1 VSPKKLVPASSSTP
15 PNPAVFPP
23 QTVFDYHRT
32 IVGYHGTRKA
42 TAARLVDGE
51 PFGPSENDD
60 DWLGHGVYFW
70 EYAPQQAW
78 WWADRRYGAGEAAV
92 VGATIRLGRCL
103 DLLDPTNVG
112 LLRAAHTDLVGVLK
126 GINQAVPSNANT
138 HKYLDCNV
146 FNYLHAQL
154 ERRGFRYESCRAVFV
169 PMRKGGAM
177 ARLWN
182 RSGVFEGGHIQVCL
196 REQKNI
202 LAAWSVR
209 RDGRYGKDG

>member
-1 VSPKKLVPASSSTP
+1 MSIGNPVAGA

-32 IVGYHGTRKA
+32 IVGYHGTRKE
-42 TAARLVDGE
+42 TAARLVDGD
-51 PFGPSENDD
+51 PFGLSENDD

-78 WWADRRYGAGEAAV
+78 WWADRRYGKDEAAV

-103 DLLDPTNVG
+103 DLLDPTNVD
-112 LLRAAHTDLVGVLK
+112 LLKTSHVDLLATLKAAGAAAP
-126 GINQAVPSNANT
+126 NNANT
-138 HKYLDCNV
+138 HKYLDCDV

-154 ERRGFRYESCRAVFV
+154 ERRGFRYETCRAVFV
-169 PMRKGGAM
+169 PMRKGGGM
-177 ARLWN
+177 ARLWK
-182 RSGVFEGGHIQVCL
+182 RSGIFEGGHIQVCL

-209 RDGRYGKDG
+209 RDGRYGRDP

>member
-1 VSPKKLVPASSSTP
+1 MSTGNPVASA

-32 IVGYHGTRKA
+32 IVGYHGTRKE
-42 TAARLVDGE
+42 TAARLVDGA
-51 PFGPSENDD
+51 PFGLSENDD

-78 WWADRRYGAGEAAV
+78 WWADRRYGKDEAAV

-103 DLLDPTNVG
+103 DLLDPTNVD
-112 LLRAAHTDLVGVLK
+112 LLKTSHVDLLATLKAAGATAP
-126 GINQAVPSNANT
+126 NNANT
-138 HKYLDCNV
+138 HKYLDCDV

-154 ERRGFRYESCRAVFV
+154 ERHGFRYETCRAVFV
-169 PMRKGGAM
+169 PMRTGGGM
-177 ARLWN
+177 ARLWK
-182 RSGVFEGGHIQVCL
+182 RSGIFEGGHIQVCL

-209 RDGRYGKDG
+209 RDGRYGRDP

>member
-1 VSPKKLVPASSSTP
+1 M
-15 PNPAVFPP
+15 FPP
-23 QTVFDYHRT
+23 QTIFDYHRT
-32 IVGYHGTRKA
+32 IVGYHGTRRA

-51 PFGPSENDD
+51 SFGVSENDD

-78 WWADRRYGAGEAAV
+78 WWADRRYGPDDAAV

-103 DLLDPTNVG
+103 DLLDPTNMN
-112 LLRAAHTDLVGVLK
+112 LLKAAHADMTTVL
-126 GINQAVPSNANT
+126 AVAGQHARENANT
-138 HKYLDCNV
+138 HKYLDCDV

-154 ERRGFRYESCRAVFV
+154 ARQDFRYETCRAVFV
-169 PMRKGGAM
+169 PMRSGGGM

-196 REQKNI
+196 REQRNI

-209 RDGRYGKDG
+209 RDGRYGKDK

>member
-1 VSPKKLVPASSSTP
+1 MAGP

-23 QTVFDYHRT
+23 QTIFDYHRT
-32 IVGYHGTRKA
+32 IVGYHGTRRA
-42 TAARLVDGE
+42 TAAQLVDGE
-51 PFGPSENDD
+51 PFGVSENDD

-78 WWADRRYGAGEAAV
+78 WWADRRYGADDAAV

-103 DLLDPTNVG
+103 DLLDPTNVN
-112 LLRAAHTDLVGVLK
+112 LLKAAHSDMAAVLESVG
-126 GINQAVPSNANT
+126 QPAPENANT
-138 HKYLDCNV
+138 HKYLDCDV

-154 ERRGFRYESCRAVFV
+154 GRQGFRYETCRAVFV
-169 PMRKGGAM
+169 PMRSGGGM
-177 ARLWN
+177 ARLWR

-196 REQKNI
+196 REQRNI

-209 RDGRYGKDG
+209 RDGRYGKDK